1 MELELVTI
9 LVIDESIMVRSVLE
23 TLLEREG
30 FSVLSTRSVG
40 VGLQMMKAAAVDLVL
55 IEMPTHSRHEVEQ
68 IAELRREFPDVKVV
82 VMSGF
87 FGATPPPASRLR
99 AHACIAKPVQ
109 PEMLRQT
116 VHWLLDQHSIQ
127 LLGVH

>member
-1 MELELVTI
+1 MELSLVTI
-9 LVIDESIMVRSVLE
+9 LVVDENIMVRSVLE

-40 VGLQMMKAAAVDLVL
+40 IGLQMMKAATVDLVL
-55 IEMPTHSRHEVEQ
+55 IELPTNSKYEIEQVAEIRHQ
-68 IAELRREFPDVKVV
+68 FPDVKIV

-87 FGATPPPASRLR
+87 FGAVPPPASRLR
-99 AHACIAKPVQ
+99 AHACIAKPIQ
-109 PEMLRQT
+109 PDVLRQT
-116 VHWLLDQHSIQ
+116 VHWLLDQHSTQ

>member
-1 MELELVTI
+1 MELDLVTI
-9 LVIDESIMVRSVLE
+9 LVIDENIMVRSVLE

-40 VGLQMMKAAAVDLVL
+40 VGLQMMKAAMVDLVL
-55 IEMPTHSRHEVEQ
+55 IELPTQSRHEVEE
-68 IAELRREFPDVKVV
+68 IAEIRRQFPDVKIV

-99 AHACIAKPVQ
+99 AHACIAKPIQ
-109 PEMLRQT
+109 PETLRQ
-116 VHWLLDQHSIQ
+116 VMHWLLDQRSPQ

>member
-1 MELELVTI
+1 MELSLVTI
-9 LVIDESIMVRSVLE
+9 LVIDEHIMVRNVLE

-40 VGLQMMKAAAVDLVL
+40 VGLQMMQAATVDLVL
-55 IEMPTHSRHEVEQ
+55 IELPTQSRSEVEE
-68 IAELRREFPDVKVV
+68 IAEIRRHFPDVKVV

-99 AHACIAKPVQ
+99 AHACLAKPIQ
-109 PEMLRQT
+109 PHTLRQT
-116 VHWLLDQHSIQ
+116 VRWLLDQHSLQ
-127 LLGVH
+127 PLGVH

>member
-1 MELELVTI
+1 MELSLVTI
-9 LVIDESIMVRSVLE
+9 LVIDENIMVRSVLE

-30 FSVLSTRSVG
+30 FSVLSTRSIG
-40 VGLQMMKAAAVDLVL
+40 VGLQMMKAATVDLVL
-55 IEMPTHSRHEVEQ
+55 IELFTNSREEIEQ
-68 IAELRREFPDVKVV
+68 IAEIRRQFPDVKIV

-87 FGATPPPASRLR
+87 FGATPPPASRVR
-99 AHACIAKPVQ
+99 AHACIAKPIQ
-109 PEMLRQT
+109 PEILRQT

>member
-1 MELELVTI
+1 MELSLVTI
-9 LVIDESIMVRSVLE
+9 LVIDENIMVRSVLE

-30 FSVLSTRSVG
+30 FSVLSTRSLG

>member
-1 MELELVTI
+1 MELSPVTI
-9 LVIDESIMVRSVLE
+9 LVIDENIMVRGVLE
-23 TLLEREG
+23 TLLAREG

-40 VGLQMMKAAAVDLVL
+40 VGVQMMKAATVDLVL
-55 IEMPTHSRHEVEQ
+55 IELPTHSQYEVTQ
-68 IAELRREFPDVKVV
+68 IAELRLQFPDVKVV

-87 FGATPPPASRLR
+87 FGAPPPPATRLR
-99 AHACIAKPVQ
+99 AHACLAKPIQ

-116 VHWLLDQHSIQ
+116 VHWLLDRHPTR

>member
-1 MELELVTI
+1 MELSLVTL
-9 LVIDESIMVRSVLE
+9 LVIDENIMVRSVLE

-40 VGLQMMKAAAVDLVL
+40 VGVQMMKAAAVDLVL
-55 IEMPTHSRHEVEQ
+55 IELPTNSRYEIEQ
-68 IAELRREFPDVKVV
+68 VAEIRRQFPDVKVV

-87 FGATPPPASRLR
+87 FGAAPPPATRMC

-109 PEMLRQT
+109 PDVLRQT
-116 VHWLLDQHSIQ
+116 VHWLLDQQPIQ

>member
-1 MELELVTI
+1 MELSLVTL
-9 LVIDESIMVRSVLE
+9 LVIDENILVRSVLE

-40 VGLQMMKAAAVDLVL
+40 VGVQMMKAAVVDLVL
-55 IEMPTHSRHEVEQ
+55 IELPTNSRYEIEQ
-68 IAELRREFPDVKVV
+68 VAEIRRQFPDVKVV

-87 FGATPPPASRLR
+87 FGAAPPPATRMC

-109 PEMLRQT
+109 PDVLRQT
-116 VHWLLDQHSIQ
+116 VHWLLDQQPIQ

>member
-1 MELELVTI
+1 MELSLVTI
-9 LVIDESIMVRSVLE
+9 LVIDENIMVRSVLE

-30 FSVLSTRSVG
+30 FSVLSTRSLG
-40 VGLQMMKAAAVDLVL
+40 VGLQMMTAATVDLVL
-55 IEMPTHSRHEVEQ
+55 IEMPTHSRHQVEQ
-68 IAELRREFPDVKVV
+68 IVELRRQFPDVKVV

-87 FGATPPPASRLR
+87 FGAPPPPASRLR

>member
-1 MELELVTI
+1 VTI
-9 LVIDESIMVRSVLE
+9 LVIDENIMVRSVLE

-30 FSVLSTRSVG
+30 FSVLSSRSVS

-55 IEMPTHSRHEVEQ
+55 IEMPTQSRHEVEQ
-68 IAELRREFPDVKVV
+68 TAEVRRQFPDVKVV

-87 FGATPPPASRLR
+87 FGATPPPATKVC

-109 PEMLRQT
+109 PEHLRQT
-116 VHWLLDQHSIQ
+116 VHWLLDRHSTQ

>member
-1 MELELVTI
+1 MELSLVTI

-23 TLLEREG
+23 TLLAREG

-40 VGLQMMKAAAVDLVL
+40 IGLQMMKAATVDLVL
-55 IEMPTHSRHEVEQ
+55 MEMPTSGPEEVEQ
-68 IAELRREFPDVKVV
+68 IADMRRQFPEVKVV

-87 FGATPPPASRLR
+87 FGAAPPPASRLR

-109 PEMLRQT
+109 PELLRQT
-116 VHWLLDQHSIQ
+116 VHWLLDRHSVQ

>member
-1 MELELVTI
+1 
-9 LVIDESIMVRSVLE
+9 VLE

-40 VGLQMMKAAAVDLVL
+40 VGLQMLKAAVVDLVL
-55 IEMPTHSRHEVEQ
+55 IELPTQSRHEVEE
-68 IAELRREFPDVKVV
+68 IAEIRRQFPDVKIV

-99 AHACIAKPVQ
+99 AHACIAKPIQ
-109 PEMLRQT
+109 PETLRQ
-116 VHWLLDQHSIQ
+116 VMHWLLDQRSPQ

>member
-1 MELELVTI
+1 MELSLVTI
-9 LVIDESIMVRSVLE
+9 LVIDENIMVRSVLE

-40 VGLQMMKAAAVDLVL
+40 VGLQMMTAATVDLVL

-68 IAELRREFPDVKVV
+68 ITELRRQFPEVKVV

-99 AHACIAKPVQ
+99 AHACIAKPIQ
-109 PEMLRQT
+109 PEVLRQT

>member
-1 MELELVTI
+1 MELSLVTI
-9 LVIDESIMVRSVLE
+9 LAIDENIMVRSVLE

-40 VGLQMMKAAAVDLVL
+40 VGVQMMKAAAVDLVL
-55 IEMPTHSRHEVEQ
+55 IELPTNSRYEIEQ
-68 IAELRREFPDVKVV
+68 VAEIRRQFPDVKVV
-82 VMSGF
+82 VISGF
-87 FGATPPPASRLR
+87 FGAAPPPATRMC

-109 PEMLRQT
+109 PDVLRQT
-116 VHWLLDQHSIQ
+116 VHWLLDQQPIQ

>member
-1 MELELVTI
+1 MELSLVTI
-9 LVIDESIMVRSVLE
+9 LVIDENIMVRSVLE

-40 VGLQMMKAAAVDLVL
+40 VGVQMMKAAAVDLVL
-55 IEMPTHSRHEVEQ
+55 IELPTNSRYEIEQ
-68 IAELRREFPDVKVV
+68 VAEIRRQFPDVKVV
-82 VMSGF
+82 VISGF
-87 FGATPPPASRLR
+87 FGAAPPPATRMC

-109 PEMLRQT
+109 PDVLRQT
-116 VHWLLDQHSIQ
+116 VHWLLDQQPIQ

>member
-1 MELELVTI
+1 MELSLVTL
-9 LVIDESIMVRSVLE
+9 LVIDENIMVRSVLE

-55 IEMPTHSRHEVEQ
+55 IELPTNSRYEIEQ
-68 IAELRREFPDVKVV
+68 VAEIRRQFPDVKVV

-87 FGATPPPASRLR
+87 FGAAPPPATRMC

-109 PEMLRQT
+109 PDVLRQT
-116 VHWLLDQHSIQ
+116 VHWLLDQQPIQ

>member
-1 MELELVTI
+1 MELSLVTI
-9 LVIDESIMVRSVLE
+9 LVVDENIMVRSVLE

-30 FSVLSTRSVG
+30 FSVLSTRSIG
-40 VGLQMMKAAAVDLVL
+40 IGLQMMKAATVDLVL
-55 IEMPTHSRHEVEQ
+55 IELSANSRHEVEQ
-68 IAELRREFPDVKVV
+68 IAEIRRQFPDVKVV

-87 FGATPPPASRLR
+87 FGAAPPPASRMR
-99 AHACIAKPVQ
+99 AHACLAKPIQ
-109 PEMLRQT
+109 PDILRQT

>member
-1 MELELVTI
+1 MELSLVTI
-9 LVIDESIMVRSVLE
+9 LVIDEHIMVRSVLE

-40 VGLQMMKAAAVDLVL
+40 VGLQMMTAATVDLVL
-55 IEMPTHSRHEVEQ
+55 IELSTHSHNEVEQ
-68 IAELRREFPDVKVV
+68 IAELRRQFPEVKVV

-87 FGATPPPASRLR
+87 FGASPPPASRLR
-99 AHACIAKPVQ
+99 AHACIAKPIQ

>member
-40 VGLQMMKAAAVDLVL
+40 VGLQMMKAATIDLVL
-55 IEMPTHSRHEVEQ
+55 IELPTQSRHEVEE
-68 IAELRREFPDVKVV
+68 IAEIRRQFPDVKVV

-87 FGATPPPASRLR
+87 FGATPPPASRLQ
-99 AHACIAKPVQ
+99 AHACIAKPIQ
-109 PEMLRQT
+109 PETLRQT
-116 VHWLLDQHSIQ
+116 VHWLLDQHSPQ

>member
-1 MELELVTI
+1 MELSLVTI
-9 LVIDESIMVRSVLE
+9 LVVDENIMVRSVLE

-30 FSVLSTRSVG
+30 FSVLSTGSIS
-40 VGLQMMKAAAVDLVL
+40 VGLQLMKAATVDLVL
-55 IEMPTHSRHEVEQ
+55 IELPTNARHEVEQ
-68 IAELRREFPDVKVV
+68 IAEIRRQFPEVKVV

-87 FGATPPPASRLR
+87 FGAAPPPVSRVR
-99 AHACIAKPVQ
+99 AHACIAKPIQ
-109 PEMLRQT
+109 PEILRQT

>member
-1 MELELVTI
+1 MELSLVTI
-9 LVIDESIMVRSVLE
+9 LVIDENIMVRSVLE

-40 VGLQMMKAAAVDLVL
+40 VGLQMMKAAMVDLVL
-55 IEMPTHSRHEVEQ
+55 IELPTQSRHEVEQ
-68 IAELRREFPDVKVV
+68 IAEIRRQFPDVKIV

-99 AHACIAKPVQ
+99 AHACIAKPIQ
-109 PEMLRQT
+109 PEILRQ
-116 VHWLLDQHSIQ
+116 VMHWLLDQHSPQ

>member
-1 MELELVTI
+1 MELSLVTL
-9 LVIDESIMVRSVLE
+9 LVIDENIMVRSVLE

-40 VGLQMMKAAAVDLVL
+40 VGVQMMKAAVVDLVL
-55 IEMPTHSRHEVEQ
+55 IELPTNSRYEIEQ
-68 IAELRREFPDVKVV
+68 VAEIRRQFPDVKVV

-87 FGATPPPASRLR
+87 FGAAPPPATRMC

-109 PEMLRQT
+109 PDVLRQT
-116 VHWLLDQHSIQ
+116 VHWLLDQQPIP

>member
-1 MELELVTI
+1 MELSFVTI
-9 LVIDESIMVRSVLE
+9 LVIDENIMVRSVLE

-30 FSVLSTRSVG
+30 FSVLSTRSVA
-40 VGLQMMKAAAVDLVL
+40 VGIQIMEATAVDLVL
-55 IEMPTHSRHEVEQ
+55 IEMPTHSRHEVEEV
-68 IAELRREFPDVKVV
+68 AELRRRFPNVKIV

-87 FGATPPPASRLR
+87 FGAVPPPASRLR
-99 AHACIAKPVQ
+99 AHACLAKPIQ

-116 VHWLLDQHSIQ
+116 VHWLLDHQSVQ

>member
-1 MELELVTI
+1 MELSLVTL
-9 LVIDESIMVRSVLE
+9 LVIDENIMVRSVLE

-40 VGLQMMKAAAVDLVL
+40 VGVQMMKAAVVDLVL
-55 IEMPTHSRHEVEQ
+55 IELPTNSRYEIEQ
-68 IAELRREFPDVKVV
+68 VAEIRRQFPDVKVV

-87 FGATPPPASRLR
+87 FGAAPPPATRMC

-109 PEMLRQT
+109 PDVLRQT
-116 VHWLLDQHSIQ
+116 VHWLLDQQPIQ